1 MKILLIDDEYY
12 FRQALKNMLSQTGLD
27 LEICGEARDGEE
39 GLLIVEEERPEIV
52 LADINMPLM
61 DGLTFIDEAK
71 KIQPQIKFVIITGYN
86 NFDYAKRAISLGVRN
101 YLLKPIEQE
110 ELTDTLRTIM
120 QELYSERKKNED
132 LEVLQKLHKTAS
144 QQQRKSI
151 LYDIL
156 TGNQDFVRKYEQDQI
171 QRYGIRLESSF
182 CVAVCAIARNETE
195 SESITDKLA
204 DEIENKVSNFL
215 SRDSKIYILN
225 EDDGKLG
232 IIYNFEDE
240 EAWKENIQNIMTEVI
255 NALPGKSTR
264 WIFGV
269 GNHYRGQQKVYL
281 SYQEAE
287 QTCYQQLLYGC
298 RQVFYENR
306 EFKEIQFLTE
316 EKRILLE
323 SYLNVANFAGIEQI
337 LEQIGTEVREA
348 CLNRSNLLLLAVE
361 LLNPCFHYARKNKQ
375 DEILQEY
382 FEFLLG
388 KLQQRKTA
396 EQIFAYI
403 QSVYQASVSESECRI
418 QKKSDV
424 TIRTLEYIHENFT
437 DNELTVERISK
448 AVFANNSYLCC
459 VFKKEV
465 GVTIN
470 KYILKIRLMDAK
482 ERMENGE
489 EYVKKIALECGF
501 ANESY
506 FGKCFRNEFLMT
518 PSEYIRMVGA
528 KKKEFY

>member
-12 FRQALKNMLSQTGLD
+12 FRQALKNMLNQTGLD

-39 GLLIVEEERPEIV
+39 GLAIVAEEKPEIV

-61 DGLTFIDEAK
+61 NGLTFIDEAK

-110 ELTDTLRTIM
+110 ELSDTLRTIM
-120 QELYSERKKNED
+120 QELYSERKKDED

-144 QQQRKSI
+144 LQQRKSI
-151 LYDIL
+151 IHDIL
-156 TGNQDFVRKYEQDQI
+156 MGNQDFGRKYEQEQI
-171 QRYGIRLESSF
+171 QRYGICLAHSF
-182 CVAVCAIARNETE
+182 CAAVCVMARNEAEPENVTDVFADKME
-195 SESITDKLA
+195 SQINDHLPCDT
-204 DEIENKVSNFL
+204 
-215 SRDSKIYILN
+215 KIYILN
-225 EDDGKLG
+225 NDDGKFG
-232 IIYNFEDE
+232 IIFNFEDE
-240 EAWKENIQNIMTEVI
+240 NQWKEIIQSVMNELID
-255 NALPGKSTR
+255 ALPGKKTR

-306 EFKEIQFLTE
+306 EFEEIQFLTE

-323 SYLNVANFAGIEQI
+323 SYLNVSNFAGIEQI
-337 LEQIGTEVREA
+337 LDQIGEEVREA
-348 CLNRSNLLLLAVE
+348 CLNRSNLMLLAVE
-361 LLNPCFHYARKNKQ
+361 LLNPCFHYARKNNQ
-375 DEILQEY
+375 TDIQQEY

-396 EQIFAYI
+396 DQIFTYI
-403 QSVYQASVSESECRI
+403 RSAYQASVSESESRA

-424 TIRTLEYIHENFT
+424 TIRTLEYIHEHFK
-437 DNELTVERISK
+437 DNDLTVEGISK

-459 VFKKEV
+459 IFKKEV

-489 EYVKKIALECGF
+489 VYVKKIALECGF

>member
-39 GLLIVEEERPEIV
+39 GLKIVEEEKPEIV

-110 ELTDTLRTIM
+110 ELSDSLRTIV

-132 LEVLQKLHKTAS
+132 LKALQKLHKTTS
-144 QQQRKSI
+144 MQQRKSI

-156 TGNQDFVRKYEQDQI
+156 MGNREFGRKYEQEQM
-171 QRYGIRLESSF
+171 QRYGIRLDSAFWAAF
-182 CVAVCAIARNETE
+182 CIMPGKETDVKQT
-195 SESITDKLA
+195 TDEFA
-204 DEIENKVSNFL
+204 DEIE
-215 SRDSKIYILN
+215 SRISTQLTRENKIYVLS

-232 IIYNFEDE
+232 GLFGFEE
-240 EAWKENIQNIMTEVI
+240 EDQWKETIQDIMNEIVDC
-255 NALPGKSTR
+255 LPGKKTR
-264 WIFGV
+264 WIFGI
-269 GNHYRGQQKVYL
+269 GNYYRGQQKVYL

-287 QTCYQQLLYGC
+287 QMCYQQLLYGR

-323 SYLNVANFAGIEQI
+323 SYLNVSNFTGIGQI
-337 LEQIGTEVREA
+337 LEQIGEEVREA

-403 QSVYQASVSESECRI
+403 RSAYQASVSERESKS

-459 VFKKEV
+459 IFKKEV

-489 EYVKKIALECGF
+489 VYVKKIALECGF